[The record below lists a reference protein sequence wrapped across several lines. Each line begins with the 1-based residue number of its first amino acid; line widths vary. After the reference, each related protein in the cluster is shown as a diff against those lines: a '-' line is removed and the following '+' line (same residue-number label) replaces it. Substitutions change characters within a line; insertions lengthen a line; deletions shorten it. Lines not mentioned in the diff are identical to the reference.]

1 VSEIEEARLREGE
14 DVQLEEEA
22 RRLEH
27 AEELRTLAE
36 GMAALLDGEEDA
48 VLQRLAAVQR
58 SLGAIQRIDPSL
70 ARLQELY
77 DSGFYALEELS
88 RELVE
93 YERSVD
99 LDPERLGYHLQALV
113 SIRITPG
120 ARSQLQAFADQL
132 RALPEV
138 TQFFYLAG
146 ASDFIVHFQARTT
159 EDLRDFVT
167 EQLSTNPI
175 VAATNTSLI
184 FEHDVGAV
192 RL

>member
-1 VSEIEEARLREGE
+1 MVRVALVPNADSAPPLDDVDRRILDLLGENARMPNSR
-14 DVQLEEEA
+14 
-22 RRLEH
+22 
-27 AEELRTLAE
+27 LAE
-36 GMAALLDGEEDA
+36 LVGIAPSTC
-48 VLQRLAAVQR
+48 LQRVRALT
-58 SLGAIQRIDPSL
+58 
-70 ARLQELY
+70 E
-77 DSGFYALEELS
+77 SGIIRRFT
-88 RELVE
+88 
-93 YERSVD
+93 VD
-99 LDPERLGYHLQALV
+99 LDPQRLGYHLQALV

-120 ARSQLQAFADQL
+120 ARGQLQAFADQL

-184 FEHDVGAV
+184 FEHDIGAL
-192 RL
+192 RI

>member
-1 VSEIEEARLREGE
+1 MAGMALPPNAEPAPPVLDAVDRRILDLLGENARMPNSR
-14 DVQLEEEA
+14 
-22 RRLEH
+22 
-27 AEELRTLAE
+27 LAE
-36 GMAALLDGEEDA
+36 LVGIAPSTC
-48 VLQRLAAVQR
+48 LQRVRALT
-58 SLGAIQRIDPSL
+58 
-70 ARLQELY
+70 E
-77 DSGFYALEELS
+77 SGVIRRFT
-88 RELVE
+88 
-93 YERSVD
+93 VD
-99 LDPERLGYHLQALV
+99 LDPQRLGYH
-113 SIRITPG
+113 
-120 ARSQLQAFADQL
+120 LQAFADQL

>member
-1 VSEIEEARLREGE
+1 MALQPNADTPPVLDAIDRRILDLLGENARIPNSR
-14 DVQLEEEA
+14 
-22 RRLEH
+22 
-27 AEELRTLAE
+27 LAE
-36 GMAALLDGEEDA
+36 LVGIAPSTC
-48 VLQRLAAVQR
+48 LQRVRALT
-58 SLGAIQRIDPSL
+58 
-70 ARLQELY
+70 E
-77 DSGFYALEELS
+77 SGVIRRFT
-88 RELVE
+88 
-93 YERSVD
+93 VD
-99 LDPERLGYHLQALV
+99 LDPRRLGYHLQALV

-120 ARSQLQAFADQL
+120 ARGQLQAFADQL
-132 RALPEV
+132 RARPEV

-184 FEHDVGAV
+184 FEHDIGAV

>member
-1 VSEIEEARLREGE
+1 MAAVALPPNLDPSPVLDAVDRRILDLLGENARMPNSR
-14 DVQLEEEA
+14 
-22 RRLEH
+22 
-27 AEELRTLAE
+27 LAE
-36 GMAALLDGEEDA
+36 LVGIAPSTC
-48 VLQRLAAVQR
+48 LQRVRALT
-58 SLGAIQRIDPSL
+58 
-70 ARLQELY
+70 E
-77 DSGFYALEELS
+77 SGIIRRFT
-88 RELVE
+88 
-93 YERSVD
+93 VD
-99 LDPERLGYHLQALV
+99 LDPQRLGYHLQALV

-120 ARSQLQAFADQL
+120 ARGQLQAFADQL

-184 FEHDVGAV
+184 FEHDIGAV

>member
-1 VSEIEEARLREGE
+1 MAVMTVPPNLGPPPVLDAVDRRILDLLGENARMANSR
-14 DVQLEEEA
+14 
-22 RRLEH
+22 
-27 AEELRTLAE
+27 LAE
-36 GMAALLDGEEDA
+36 LVGIAPSTC
-48 VLQRLAAVQR
+48 LQRVRALT
-58 SLGAIQRIDPSL
+58 
-70 ARLQELY
+70 E
-77 DSGFYALEELS
+77 SGIIRRFT
-88 RELVE
+88 
-93 YERSVD
+93 VD
-99 LDPERLGYHLQALV
+99 LDPQRLGYHLQALV

-120 ARSQLQAFADQL
+120 ARGQLQAFADQL

-184 FEHDVGAV
+184 FEHDIGAV

>member
-1 VSEIEEARLREGE
+1 MAGMALPPNAESAPPTLDAVDRRILDLLGENARMPNSR
-14 DVQLEEEA
+14 
-22 RRLEH
+22 
-27 AEELRTLAE
+27 LAE
-36 GMAALLDGEEDA
+36 LVGIAPSTC
-48 VLQRLAAVQR
+48 LQRVRALT
-58 SLGAIQRIDPSL
+58 
-70 ARLQELY
+70 E
-77 DSGFYALEELS
+77 SGVIRRFT
-88 RELVE
+88 
-93 YERSVD
+93 VD
-99 LDPERLGYHLQALV
+99 LDPQRLGYRLQALV

-120 ARSQLQAFADQL
+120 ARGQLQEFADQL

>member
-1 VSEIEEARLREGE
+1 MAGVALAPNTDPLPTLDDVDRRILDLLGENARTPNSR
-14 DVQLEEEA
+14 
-22 RRLEH
+22 
-27 AEELRTLAE
+27 LAE
-36 GMAALLDGEEDA
+36 LVGIAPSTC
-48 VLQRLAAVQR
+48 LQRVRALT
-58 SLGAIQRIDPSL
+58 
-70 ARLQELY
+70 E
-77 DSGFYALEELS
+77 SGIIRRFT
-88 RELVE
+88 
-93 YERSVD
+93 VD
-99 LDPERLGYHLQALV
+99 LDPQRLGYHLQALV

-120 ARSQLQAFADQL
+120 ARGQLQAFADQL

-184 FEHDVGAV
+184 FEHEIGAV

>member
-1 VSEIEEARLREGE
+1 MVGVALVPNADSAPPLDDVDRRILDLLGENARMPNSR
-14 DVQLEEEA
+14 
-22 RRLEH
+22 
-27 AEELRTLAE
+27 LAE
-36 GMAALLDGEEDA
+36 LVGIAPSTC
-48 VLQRLAAVQR
+48 LQRVRALT
-58 SLGAIQRIDPSL
+58 
-70 ARLQELY
+70 E
-77 DSGFYALEELS
+77 SGIIRRFT
-88 RELVE
+88 
-93 YERSVD
+93 VD
-99 LDPERLGYHLQALV
+99 LDPQRLGYHLQALV

-120 ARSQLQAFADQL
+120 ARGQLQAFADQL

-184 FEHDVGAV
+184 FEHDIGAV
-192 RL
+192 RI

>member
-1 VSEIEEARLREGE
+1 MARMASVPNPAPDPVLDTVDRRILDLLGE
-14 DVQLEEEA
+14 NA
-22 RRLEH
+22 RMPNSR
-27 AEELRTLAE
+27 LAE
-36 GMAALLDGEEDA
+36 LVGIAPSTC
-48 VLQRLAAVQR
+48 LQRVRA
-58 SLGAIQRIDPSL
+58 
-70 ARLQELY
+70 
-77 DSGFYALEELS
+77 
-88 RELVE
+88 LVE
-93 YERSVD
+93 SGIIRRFTVA
-99 LDPERLGYHLQALV
+99 LDPERLGYRLQALV

-120 ARSQLQAFADQL
+120 ARGQLQAFADQL

-184 FEHDVGAV
+184 FEHDIGAV

>member
-1 VSEIEEARLREGE
+1 MGTMALESNADAVPALDAIDRRILDLLGENARMPNSR
-14 DVQLEEEA
+14 
-22 RRLEH
+22 
-27 AEELRTLAE
+27 LAE
-36 GMAALLDGEEDA
+36 LVGVAPSTC
-48 VLQRLAAVQR
+48 LQRVRA
-58 SLGAIQRIDPSL
+58 
-70 ARLQELY
+70 
-77 DSGFYALEELS
+77 
-88 RELVE
+88 LVE
-93 YERSVD
+93 SGVIRRFTVA
-99 LDPERLGYHLQALV
+99 LDPERLGYRLQALV

-120 ARSQLQAFADQL
+120 ARGQLQAFADQL

-184 FEHDVGAV
+184 FEHDIGAV

>member
-1 VSEIEEARLREGE
+1 MAAVALSPNAVPEPVLDAVDRRILDLLGENARMPNSR
-14 DVQLEEEA
+14 
-22 RRLEH
+22 
-27 AEELRTLAE
+27 LAE
-36 GMAALLDGEEDA
+36 LVGIAPSTC
-48 VLQRLAAVQR
+48 LQRVRA
-58 SLGAIQRIDPSL
+58 
-70 ARLQELY
+70 
-77 DSGFYALEELS
+77 
-88 RELVE
+88 LVE
-93 YERSVD
+93 SGVIRRFTVS
-99 LDPERLGYHLQALV
+99 LDPERLGYRLQALV

-120 ARSQLQAFADQL
+120 ARGQLQAFADQL

>member
-1 VSEIEEARLREGE
+1 MVGVALVPNADSAPPLDDVDRRILDLLGENARMPNSR
-14 DVQLEEEA
+14 
-22 RRLEH
+22 
-27 AEELRTLAE
+27 LAE
-36 GMAALLDGEEDA
+36 LVGIAPSTC
-48 VLQRLAAVQR
+48 LQRVRALT
-58 SLGAIQRIDPSL
+58 
-70 ARLQELY
+70 E
-77 DSGFYALEELS
+77 SGIIRRFT
-88 RELVE
+88 
-93 YERSVD
+93 VD
-99 LDPERLGYHLQALV
+99 LDPQRLGYHLQALV

-120 ARSQLQAFADQL
+120 ARGQLQAFADQL

-184 FEHDVGAV
+184 FEHDIGAL
-192 RL
+192 RI